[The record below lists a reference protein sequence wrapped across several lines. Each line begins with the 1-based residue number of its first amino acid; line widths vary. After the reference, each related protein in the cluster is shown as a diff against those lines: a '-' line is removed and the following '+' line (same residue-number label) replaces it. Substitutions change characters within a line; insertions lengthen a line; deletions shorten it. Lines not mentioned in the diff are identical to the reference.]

1 MKIKEAEKLFHGIEG
16 YNCAQAVF
24 KTFQKEFNIE
34 ENIILEAKKNGGGR
48 AEGGI
53 CGALY
58 AAQKIIPKQEFIEV
72 INSDFMNEGGSLYCR
87 DIRKCKKLSC
97 RECVKLAAKCV
108 QNHLQ
113 K

>member
-16 YNCAQAVF
+16 YNCAQTIF

-34 ENIILEAKKNGGGR
+34 DIIIKEAKQNGGGR
-48 AEGGI
+48 AEKGL

-58 AAQKIIPKQEFIEV
+58 AAQKLIPNQDFIKII
-72 INSDFMNEGGSLYCR
+72 NNDFVNKGGSLFCR
-87 DIRKCKKLSC
+87 DIKKCKKLSC
-97 RECVKLAAKCV
+97 RECVKLATKCI
-108 QNHLQ
+108 QEHLQ